1 MKGKLGR
8 DLLTLEPNK
17 RILSF
22 STMLSKKVKLIIN
35 IVTIIALLALLYV
48 SWPQI
53 TEGLKEIGGAK
64 WSIIA
69 LMIPLQIFN
78 FFAVGM
84 IYYSYLSGHS
94 KNSKITK
101 WNMYKVALEMNF
113 VNNVFP
119 SGGVAGF
126 TYLGYRLKHYNIPV
140 SRTTLAQS
148 LRFALTFLSFLIL
161 LFVGLFML
169 SLGDAGSGVTVY
181 IGLSIAFVTLFG
193 TGLAVFV
200 ISDQKRITA
209 FTAFLPKLING
220 VLKPFNKQK
229 NTIDVSR
236 VEHLFTELHKDFTE
250 LMKDRKRIRNPFLWA
265 LAVNA
270 TEVMTIYTAYL
281 ALGQTVNPGA
291 VILAYSVASFAGLVS
306 ILPGGIGVYEAL
318 MTTTLAAA
326 GVPKALAL
334 SATLIY
340 RIFTMII
347 FVPAGFIF
355 YQLALRK
362 GETETISRD
371 AATHTHAN

>member
-1 MKGKLGR
+1 
-8 DLLTLEPNK
+8 
-17 RILSF
+17 
-22 STMLSKKVKLIIN
+22 MLSKKVKLIIN
-35 IVTIIALLALLYV
+35 VVTIVALGLLLYF

-84 IYYSYLSGHS
+84 IYYTYLSGHRHT
-94 KNSKITK
+94 KITK

-140 SRTTLAQS
+140 ARTTLAQS

-161 LFVGLFML
+161 LFIGLFML
-169 SLGDAGSGVTVY
+169 SLGDSGSGLTVF
-181 IGLSIAFVTLFG
+181 IGLSVAFVTLFG

-220 VLKPFNKQK
+220 ILKPFNKQK

-236 VEHLFTELHKDFTE
+236 IEHLFTELHKDFGE
-250 LMKDRKRIRNPFLWA
+250 LMKDRKRLKKPFVWA
-265 LAVNA
+265 LVVNA
-270 TEVMTIYTAYL
+270 TEVLTIYMAYL
-281 ALGQTVNPGA
+281 ALGQAINPGA
-291 VILAYSVASFAGLVS
+291 VILAYSIASFAGLIS

-318 MTTTLAAA
+318 MTTVLAAA

-347 FVPAGFIF
+347 FVPTGFIF
-355 YQLALRK
+355 YQLALKK
-362 GETETISRD
+362 GETETITKD
-371 AATHTHAN
+371 AVTHTNAN

>member
-1 MKGKLGR
+1 
-8 DLLTLEPNK
+8 
-17 RILSF
+17 
-22 STMLSKKVKLIIN
+22 MLSKKVKLIIN
-35 IVTIIALLALLYV
+35 VVTIIALGLLLYF

-84 IYYSYLSGHS
+84 IYYTYLSDHRHA
-94 KNSKITK
+94 KITK

-126 TYLGYRLKHYNIPV
+126 TYLGYRLKHYNVPV
-140 SRTTLAQS
+140 ARTTLAQS
-148 LRFALTFLSFLIL
+148 LRFALTFLSFLVL
-161 LFVGLFML
+161 LFIGLFML
-169 SLGDAGSGVTVY
+169 SLGESGSGLTVF
-181 IGLSIAFVTLFG
+181 IGLSVAFLTLFG
-193 TGLAVFV
+193 TGLAVFI

-209 FTAFLPKLING
+209 FTAFLPKLVNG
-220 VLKPFNKQK
+220 FLKPFNKQK
-229 NTIDVSR
+229 NTINVAR
-236 VEHLFTELHKDFTE
+236 IEHLFTELHKDFAE
-250 LMKDRKRIRNPFLWA
+250 LMKDRNRLKRPFIWA
-265 LAVNA
+265 LVVNA
-270 TEVMTIYTAYL
+270 TEVLTIYMAYL
-281 ALGQTVNPGA
+281 ALGQAINPGA
-291 VILAYSVASFAGLVS
+291 VILAYSIASFAGLIS

-318 MTTTLAAA
+318 MTTVIAAA

-347 FVPAGFIF
+347 FVPTGFIF
-355 YQLALRK
+355 YQLALKK
-362 GETETISRD
+362 GETEIISKD